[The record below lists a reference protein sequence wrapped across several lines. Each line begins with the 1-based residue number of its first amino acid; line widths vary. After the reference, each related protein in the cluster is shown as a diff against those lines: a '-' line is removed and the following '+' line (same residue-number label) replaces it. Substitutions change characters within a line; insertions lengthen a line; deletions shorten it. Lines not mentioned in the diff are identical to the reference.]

1 MILEWDLE
9 SRLFEVYSQFITLR
23 VYDMIGREM
32 RTLVNETK
40 SPGTYEIEFD
50 GSDLSSG
57 TYYYK
62 LTMGS
67 HFEIRKMV
75 LLK

>member
-1 MILEWDLE
+1 
-9 SRLFEVYSQFITLR
+9 
-23 VYDMIGREM
+23 MIGREM